1 MALQVSP
8 SAPMRSPGGRRTI
21 PLRIIPIPHDCPLPV
36 RLGALSRSPW
46 FGSLEAHQLRVLDAR
61 MTRCSWAAGET
72 LFRAGEAADALYVI
86 AEGRVRLSQR
96 GGDGLERATDILG
109 PSMHLGTVGTSRRIL
124 QRETAE
130 ALVDTCAL
138 RIEQA
143 VFRRILLEHP
153 RVAVQ
158 VVEDVTDRMAR
169 MQHQTG
175 GWMTWP
181 VAARLAAV
189 LLRLSQ
195 RLGRDRGH
203 RGILLDVPLS
213 RADLAG
219 LTGSTPE
226 SVSRVLRRWKDEE
239 IVDSGRRWVALRD
252 LEHLRRTAAEGW
264 AESVSAGD
272 EHHQRSS

>member
-1 MALQVSP
+1 MAPQASP
-8 SAPMRSPGGRRTI
+8 RTPTRSSEGRRTI
-21 PLRIIPIPHDCPLPV
+21 PLPIIAIPHHCPPAV
-36 RLGALSRSPW
+36 RLGALGRSPW
-46 FGSLEAHQLRVLDAR
+46 FRSFDERQLRVLDAR
-61 MTRCSWAAGET
+61 MSRCSWAAGET
-72 LFRAGEAADALYVI
+72 VFRTGEDADALYVI
-86 AEGRVRLSQR
+86 AEGRVRLSQQ
-96 GGDGLERATDILG
+96 GGDGIERATDILG
-109 PSMHLGTVGTSRRIL
+109 PGMHLGAVGTGRGTR

-158 VVEDVTDRMAR
+158 VVEEVTDRLAR
-169 MQHQTG
+169 LQNEAA

-181 VAARLAAV
+181 VASRLAAV
-189 LLRLSQ
+189 LLRLSE

-226 SVSRVLRRWKDEE
+226 SVSRLLSRWKDEE
-239 IVDSGRRWVALRD
+239 VIDSGRRWVALRD
-252 LEHLRRTAAEGW
+252 VEHLRRTAAEGW
-264 AESVSAGD
+264 EESVAG
-272 EHHQRSS
+272 